1 MLNLTAQQI
10 KVFDVIKES
19 LQSNGYPPTRAEIAK
34 ILDFKS
40 VNAAESHIKALVKKG
55 VIEKVPGSSRG
66 IKLVEEISGIPLIG
80 SVAAGSPITAYENV
94 EKTIHSN
101 PLNKSVDF
109 FLRVQGESMIDA
121 GILDNDLVGV
131 RKTKNAENGE
141 IVVARLEDEVTLKR
155 FKKDSSGIRLVA
167 ENKSFS
173 DIWVD
178 ETSNFSI
185 EGKAVGIIREDPV
198 SYTHLR
204 AHET

>member
-101 PLNKSVDF
+101 PLNKPVDF

-173 DIWVD
+173 DIRVD

-185 EGKAVGIIREDPV
+185 EGKAVGIIRED
-198 SYTHLR
+198 L
-204 AHET
+204 

>member
-80 SVAAGSPITAYENV
+80 SVAAGSPIMAYENV

-131 RKTKNAENGE
+131 RKTRNAENGE
-141 IVVARLEDEVTLKR
+141 IIVARLEDEVTLKR

-173 DIWVD
+173 DIRVD

-185 EGKAVGIIREDPV
+185 EGKAVGIIRED
-198 SYTHLR
+198 L
-204 AHET
+204 

>member
-19 LQSNGYPPTRAEIAK
+19 LLSNGYPPTRAEIAK

-80 SVAAGSPITAYENV
+80 SVAAGSPIMAYENV

-173 DIWVD
+173 DIRVD

-185 EGKAVGIIREDPV
+185 EGKAVGIIREE
-198 SYTHLR
+198 L
-204 AHET
+204 

>member
-80 SVAAGSPITAYENV
+80 SVAAGSPIMAFENV

-101 PLNKSVDF
+101 PLNKWVDF

-121 GILDNDLVGV
+121 GILDYDLVGV
-131 RKTKNAENGE
+131 RKTRNAENGE
-141 IVVARLEDEVTLKR
+141 IVVARLQDEVTLKR

-173 DIWVD
+173 DIKID
-178 ETSNFSI
+178 ESSDFSI
-185 EGKAVGIIREDPV
+185 EGKAVGIIRED
-198 SYTHLR
+198 L
-204 AHET
+204 

>member
-55 VIEKVPGSSRG
+55 VIEKVPGASRG

-80 SVAAGSPITAYENV
+80 SVAAGSPIMAYENV

-173 DIWVD
+173 DIRVD

-185 EGKAVGIIREDPV
+185 EGKSVTKALNV
-198 SYTHLR
+198 SF
-204 AHET
+204 

>member
-80 SVAAGSPITAYENV
+80 SVAAGSPIMAYENV

-131 RKTKNAENGE
+131 RKTRNAENGE

-173 DIWVD
+173 DIRVD

-185 EGKAVGIIREDPV
+185 EGKAVGIIRED
-198 SYTHLR
+198 L
-204 AHET
+204 

>member
-109 FLRVQGESMIDA
+109 FLRVQGESMRDA

-173 DIWVD
+173 DIVVD

-185 EGKAVGIIREDPV
+185 EGKAVGIIREN
-198 SYTHLR
+198 L
-204 AHET
+204 

>member
-80 SVAAGSPITAYENV
+80 SVAAGSPIMAYENV

-131 RKTKNAENGE
+131 RKTRNAENGE

-173 DIWVD
+173 DIRVN

-185 EGKAVGIIREDPV
+185 EGKAVGIIRED
-198 SYTHLR
+198 L
-204 AHET
+204 

>member
-40 VNAAESHIKALVKKG
+40 VNAAESHIKALVKKC

-80 SVAAGSPITAYENV
+80 SVAAGSPIMAYENV

-131 RKTKNAENGE
+131 RKTRNAENGE

-173 DIWVD
+173 DIRVD

-185 EGKAVGIIREDPV
+185 EGKAVGIIRED
-198 SYTHLR
+198 L
-204 AHET
+204 

>member
-80 SVAAGSPITAYENV
+80 SVAAGSPIMAYENV

-173 DIWVD
+173 DIMVD

-185 EGKAVGIIREDPV
+185 EGKAVGIIRED
-198 SYTHLR
+198 L
-204 AHET
+204 

>member
-109 FLRVQGESMIDA
+109 FLRVQGESMRDA

-173 DIWVD
+173 DIRVD
-178 ETSNFSI
+178 EASNFSI
-185 EGKAVGIIREDPV
+185 EGKAVGIIRED
-198 SYTHLR
+198 L
-204 AHET
+204 

>member
-19 LQSNGYPPTRAEIAK
+19 LQSNGYPTTRAEIAK

-80 SVAAGSPITAYENV
+80 SVAAGSPIMAFENV

-131 RKTKNAENGE
+131 RKTRNAENGE
-141 IVVARLEDEVTLKR
+141 IVVARLQDEVTLKR

-173 DIWVD
+173 DIKVD
-178 ETSNFSI
+178 ESSDFSI
-185 EGKAVGIIREDPV
+185 EGKAVGIIRED
-198 SYTHLR
+198 L
-204 AHET
+204 

>member
-80 SVAAGSPITAYENV
+80 SVAAGSPIMAFENV

-131 RKTKNAENGE
+131 RKTRNAENGE
-141 IVVARLEDEVTLKR
+141 IVVARLQDEVTLKR

-173 DIWVD
+173 DIKID
-178 ETSNFSI
+178 ESSDFSI
-185 EGKAVGIIREDPV
+185 EGKAVGIIRED
-198 SYTHLR
+198 H
-204 AHET
+204 

>member
-131 RKTKNAENGE
+131 RKTRNAENGE
-141 IVVARLEDEVTLKR
+141 IVVARLQDEVTLKR

-173 DIWVD
+173 DIKVD
-178 ETSNFSI
+178 ESSDFSI
-185 EGKAVGIIREDPV
+185 EGKAVGIIRED
-198 SYTHLR
+198 L
-204 AHET
+204 

>member
-19 LQSNGYPPTRAEIAK
+19 LLSNGYPPTRAEIAK

-173 DIWVD
+173 DIRVD

-185 EGKAVGIIREDPV
+185 EGKAVGIIRED
-198 SYTHLR
+198 L
-204 AHET
+204 